1 MKKIRMSWLVSNGT
15 GAPAHELALAL
26 GLKMG
31 IGDNLGWPGTFWR
44 NFFWGGNPKLVSDFN
59 GGMKKCR
66 VLMAEGSIF
75 QAMSF

>member
-1 MKKIRMSWLVSNGT
+1 MSWLVSNGT

-31 IGDNLGWPGTFWR
+31 IGDKFRLARHVLAKLFL
-44 NFFWGGNPKLVSDFN
+44 GGNPKFVSDFN